1 MRGEQQMGD
10 NEIKVKVT
18 LSLDDKWANNQS
30 KDELAEIIKQRMDYS
45 LGFRGRIKKFKLVSR

>member
-1 MRGEQQMGD
+1 MAD